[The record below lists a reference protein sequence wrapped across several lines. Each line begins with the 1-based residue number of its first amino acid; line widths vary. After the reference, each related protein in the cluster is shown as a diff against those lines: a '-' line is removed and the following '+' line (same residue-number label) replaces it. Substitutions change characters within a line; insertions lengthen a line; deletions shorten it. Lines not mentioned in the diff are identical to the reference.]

1 MIAYSSL
8 GLRAEKDIA
17 ASTFVQYIYTSEVVL
32 NLQFV
37 RNIMLYIYIY
47 IYIYIYPHYSTPF
60 YMCKL

>member
-37 RNIMLYIYIY
+37 RNIMLYIYTHITVPHFTCANYNILIY
-47 IYIYIYPHYSTPF
+47 
-60 YMCKL
+60 